1 MNLSSAVITDGKE
14 MSGLVSVSIMSS
26 ANKPNLCT
34 SWPMVIPLISG
45 EERIYSAKGSI
56 ARENISGDKGQPC
69 LVPLVKEKFLD
80 SIPVEKM
87 FAVGWVYNAIMAECM
102 NPWKPNL
109 VRVCEIYSQCI
120 LSNAF
125 SASNASSRE
134 GVLSLCIRLI
144 IFNILLVLSG
154 ACLPLTKPTW
164 SGLINKGVMLTILLA
179 SILAYILR
187 SEFNKDMGL

>member
-1 MNLSSAVITDGKE
+1 
-14 MSGLVSVSIMSS
+14 MSS

-56 ARENISGDKGQPC
+56 GRENISGDKGQPC

-102 NPWKPNL
+102 NPW
-109 VRVCEIYSQCI
+109 SQI
-120 LSNAF
+120 WLEFVKYIPNAF
-125 SASNASSRE
+125 CQMLFQHLMLVVERVFCHC
-134 GVLSLCIRLI
+134 VL
-144 IFNILLVLSG
+144 G
-154 ACLPLTKPTW
+154 
-164 SGLINKGVMLTILLA
+164 
-179 SILAYILR
+179 
-187 SEFNKDMGL
+187 